1 MAMGVLYGLSGPSNV
16 DMSARAYRYGYCR
29 CAWQS
34 WCWQH
39 NRDCWACAFAWSDG
53 FALGVL
59 AAASEAAQSEARVQE
74 LYAKWEA
81 ELNQAEAAAAA
92 AAQEEELREAR
103 AGKKKAKNKSKAG
116 SSGGGQ
122 AEKKH
127 VFKFRR
133 VGGR

>member
-53 FALGVL
+53 FAKGVL
-59 AAASEAAQSEARVQE
+59 AARAAEARVQE

-92 AAQEEELREAR
+92 AAAQEELREAR